1 QLITVRRIVDAISRT
16 GIDPQLTHAFPD
28 RADVARIAVCKALDA
43 HVDARSTREITQAA
57 KPLVKHI
64 GSQKLRHNCN
74 VIYILHRVKWLES
87 ATACR
92 SALNVISVT
101 YRAGNQGVL
110 STTSTSFFPRVA
122 DSRSISVQA
131 VAAFSETRTPHNA

>member
-1 QLITVRRIVDAISRT
+1 MRFLPILPKCERRFDIARLRGLISAGEEKDQLITVRRIVDAISRT

-87 ATACR
+87 AIVSR
-92 SALNVISVT
+92 ID
-101 YRAGNQGVL
+101 GQGA
-110 STTSTSFFPRVA
+110 SGW
-122 DSRSISVQA
+122 D
-131 VAAFSETRTPHNA
+131 